1 MVQGEVQEQRALS
14 TGQGTWP
21 RSVNCRAG
29 PARVCDRPPGGTSS
43 TSHSLYGIGP
53 LDVMVPVVPLVCV
66 CSNRIVREES

>member
-29 PARVCDRPPGGTSS
+29 PARVCDRPPGGTS
-43 TSHSLYGIGP
+43 HSLYGIGP